1 MKLIQKIM
9 DTFDLTQE
17 RLALSSGVLQ
27 YRLSL
32 ITNNKA
38 RPSKTEKEKLERY
51 FQTDSNILLGEIVD
65 EKEH

>member
-17 RLALSSGVLQ
+17 RLAVSSGVPQ

-32 ITNNKA
+32 ITNDKA
-38 RPSKTEKEKLERY
+38 KPSKTERKKLEKY
-51 FQTDSNILLGEIVD
+51 FQTDTDILLGEINHD
-65 EKEH
+65 E

>member
-1 MKLIQKIM
+1 MNLMQKVM
-9 DTFDLTQE
+9 EAFDLTQE
-17 RLALSSGVLQ
+17 RLAASSGLAQ